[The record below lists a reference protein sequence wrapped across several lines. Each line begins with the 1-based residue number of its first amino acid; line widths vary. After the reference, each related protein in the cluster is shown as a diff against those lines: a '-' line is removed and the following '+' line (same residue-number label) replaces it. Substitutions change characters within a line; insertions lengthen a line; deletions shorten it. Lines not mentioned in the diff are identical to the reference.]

1 MEPPLPPGF
10 EITSSKIPGK
20 IIKNGRNA
28 GQETNWA
35 YEVIEV
41 TDGSAPCYLLYC
53 NPGTYTIVDIDKMP
67 LIKEH
72 SWYVTKSGHVAAS
85 IDKSTVKLGVFI
97 ANIGASTKANTVK
110 YKNGNRLDNRL
121 ANLEPT
127 DEPEKRGKVRRK
139 LTARDLPEGLA
150 QSDLPKYVVY
160 YNEKIYP
167 INKKYPNRRREFFR
181 VEKHPAQNQSELD
194 PNDPTI
200 KQGWATSKSNTVTIH
215 EKLNQAKEYLK
226 KLDALLCD

>member
-35 YEVIEV
+35 YEV

-85 IDKSTVKLGVFI
+85 IDKSTVKLADFI
-97 ANIGASTKANTVK
+97 CTGGTKATLH
-110 YKNGNRLDNRL
+110 KNGNRLDNRL

-139 LTARDLPEGLA
+139 LTARELPADLT

-181 VEKHPAQNQSELD
+181 VEKHPVQNQAELD